1 MKLSLESLVAGVD
14 RGWKSMR
21 TACGLRSCQT
31 TLLMRSV
38 PQSRGGIRM
47 GELWY
52 CSVDCFVMAARE
64 RFSSLPAR
72 RTLEMPHNPRLSV
85 GLAMLSKGYL
95 SDEQFRFASAE
106 SQMTG
111 EELESVLVRLGWADE
126 WQLASA
132 RAAQWGYPV
141 LGRDRISQSVDAD
154 IPITLLRS
162 FSAVPL
168 HYSIHAR
175 RLLLGVVYRVEHA
188 LLHSIEQVTGCRAE
202 PCFITPTEFR
212 YQMERVTAAQD
223 RREVVLDDS
232 LTPAEMAKTL
242 GGFALE
248 VVARDAS
255 LTHCQNYL
263 WTRLSGKRRSI
274 DVLFQSRRSVEINKR
289 ADLWSSAEEIRSAG

>member
-1 MKLSLESLVAGVD
+1 MKLSLESLAAGVD
-14 RGWKSMR
+14 RRWKSMH
-21 TACGLRSCQT
+21 TACGLHSCQT
-31 TLLMRSV
+31 TLLMRTV
-38 PQSRGGIRM
+38 PRSRGGIRM
-47 GELWY
+47 GDLWY
-52 CSVDCFVMAARE
+52 CSVDCFVKAARE

-72 RTLEMPHNPRLSV
+72 RPLEMPHNPRLSI
-85 GLAMLSKGYL
+85 GLVMLSKGYL
-95 SDEQFRFASAE
+95 SDAQFRHALAQ
-106 SQMTG
+106 SQSTG

-168 HYSIHAR
+168 HYSAHAR
-175 RLLLGVVYRVEHA
+175 RLLLGFVYRVEHA
-188 LLHSIEQVTGCRAE
+188 LLHSIEQVTGSRAE

-212 YQMERVTAAQD
+212 YQMERLTTAQNS
-223 RREVVLDDS
+223 REVILEDS
-232 LTPAEMAKTL
+232 LTPAVMAKTL

-248 VVARDAS
+248 VAARDAS

-263 WTRLSGKRRSI
+263 WTRLSGKRRSV
-274 DVLFQSRRSVEINKR
+274 DVLFQSRRSVDVHKR
-289 ADLWSSAEEIRSAG
+289 GDLWSSEEEIRSAG

>member
-14 RGWKSMR
+14 RGWKSMH
-21 TACGLRSCQT
+21 TACGLRSCKT

-52 CSVDCFVMAARE
+52 CSVDCFVKAVRE
-64 RFSSLPAR
+64 RFSTLPAR
-72 RTLEMPHNPRLSV
+72 RPLEMPHNPRLSI
-85 GLAMLSKGYL
+85 GLVMLSKGYL
-95 SDEQFRFASAE
+95 TDEQFRLALAQ
-106 SQMTG
+106 SQSTG
-111 EELESVLVRLGWADE
+111 EELESVLVRHGWADE
-126 WQLASA
+126 WQLSSA

-154 IPITLLRS
+154 IPMTLLRS

-168 HYSIHAR
+168 HYSKHAR
-175 RLLLGVVYRVEHA
+175 RLLLGFVYRVEHT

-202 PCFITPTEFR
+202 PCFITPTEFC

-223 RREVVLDDS
+223 SREVVLDDS
-232 LTPAEMAKTL
+232 FTPADMAKTL

-248 VVARDAS
+248 VVAREAS
-255 LTHCQNYL
+255 LAHCQKYL

-274 DVLFQSRRSVEINKR
+274 DVLFQNRRSIEMNKR
-289 ADLWSSAEEIRSAG
+289 EDLWSSQEEIRSAG